1 MNQVGQLRF
10 DPPNGFLS
18 EEVMATFRVP
28 SSDGFEDPRS
38 STPIRPNLVVH
49 SRPDESR
56 GDVSRLLATVHGELA
71 VMPGISRIETGD
83 LTFADGTV
91 GVLLAYVMPAP
102 NDLEIAQLQALRID
116 GDTATSLTIS
126 TERAQ
131 LSEELKATYLEA
143 LASARIDP
151 DGQ

>member
-1 MNQVGQLRF
+1 
-10 DPPNGFLS
+10 
-18 EEVMATFRVP
+18 MASKTLARAR
-28 SSDGFEDPRS
+28 RS
-38 STPIRPNLVVH
+38 ARTWWFIAAPTNR
-49 SRPDESR
+49 E
-56 GDVSRLLATVHGELA
+56 A
-71 VMPGISRIETGD
+71 
-83 LTFADGTV
+83 TFADGTV